1 MKSVTKEQYKQENK
15 KALKILVPITIAS
28 GVFGGII
35 GVIASI
41 HGAQGLAETFSKML
55 HQFLFIIGPW
65 AVILSTLIGILGG
78 LHMYKSAQK
87 DYENSLPANDD
98 EIEEEIFMEID
109 HKVGKGI
116 FIISIMMILSFMF
129 YAIVVSYIDR
139 YAEESPALLVVSFIV
154 FIVSMFGSGKI
165 QQMLIDFTKVLYP
178 QKNGSVYDIKFS
190 EKWEE
195 SCDELEKLMIYKAA
209 YKAYKTTNMVCC
221 ICLVAMILLSFFFH
235 YGPLPAML
243 VGVIWLVHMVAYYLE
258 GMKLE
263 KEKVN
268 Q

>member
-15 KALKILVPITIAS
+15 KALKILVPITIAA

-35 GVIASI
+35 GVMASM

-55 HQFLFIIGPW
+55 HQFLYIIGPW
-65 AVILSTLIGILGG
+65 AVILSALIGILGG
-78 LHMYKSAQK
+78 LYMYKAAQK
-87 DYENSLPANDD
+87 DYEKSLPIDEDD
-98 EIEEEIFMEID
+98 EIDEEVFTKID
-109 HKVGKGI
+109 KK
-116 FIISIMMILSFMF
+116 ISQAILLNSMMMILSFMF
-129 YAIVVSYIDR
+129 YAIVVAYMERYI
-139 YAEESPALLVVSFIV
+139 EESLVLLAVSFIA
-154 FIVSMFGSGKI
+154 FIASMFGAGRI

-209 YKAYKTTNMVCC
+209 YKAYKTTNLACC
-221 ICLVAMILLSFFFH
+221 IGLVTTILLCFFFH

-243 VGVIWLVHMVAYYLE
+243 VGIIWIIHVMTYGLE
-258 GMKLE
+258 AMKLE
-263 KEKVN
+263 NK
-268 Q
+268 